1 VLGRLTVIVGG
12 PGTGKTAVV
21 VRVLAALGALAR
33 AAGREPPRVALIAPT
48 GKAAARLSESIRQT
62 RGAWIPEAMR
72 EGIPDDAAT
81 IHRCLG
87 MSIRTGRPRFH
98 GSNPLRA
105 DIVVVDEASMVDL
118 PMMARVI
125 EALPPTARLILLG
138 DPHQLVSVEMGAV
151 LGDIRRAASGPKSG
165 PRAQALAAV
174 GVELAAEEVS
184 ADPKPVLA
192 DSLVTLEYTW
202 RYAADSGIGR
212 LASAINAGDATAALE
227 VLDGGAIDAVRIDV
241 PEGAGWRS
249 LFALLRKRVVAG
261 YRAVVTERD
270 PAAALSALRR
280 FRVLCAHRKGLR
292 GVETLNR
299 RIEEWLEAEGLL
311 RADEVNYAGRPI
323 LVGRNDNR
331 CGLFNGDV
339 GILLPDSARPG
350 IIRAWFDGPDGTVR
364 SFRPAMLPE
373 HATVFATT
381 VHKSQGSEYE
391 EVLLVLPEQPSP
403 LLTRELLYT
412 AVTRA
417 TTRVTVLGSRARVIE
432 AVERPVWRMSGW
444 G

>member
-1 VLGRLTVIVGG
+1 
-12 PGTGKTAVV
+12 
-21 VRVLAALGALAR
+21 
-33 AAGREPPRVALIAPT
+33 
-48 GKAAARLSESIRQT
+48 
-62 RGAWIPEAMR
+62 
-72 EGIPDDAAT
+72 
-81 IHRCLG
+81 
-87 MSIRTGRPRFH
+87 
-98 GSNPLRA
+98 
-105 DIVVVDEASMVDL
+105 
-118 PMMARVI
+118 
-125 EALPPTARLILLG
+125 
-138 DPHQLVSVEMGAV
+138 MGAV
-151 LGDIRRAASGPKSG
+151 LGDIRRAASGPKSAA
-165 PRAQALAAV
+165 RAQALAAV
-174 GVELAAEEVS
+174 SVKLAAEEVS
-184 ADPKPVLA
+184 ADPRPVLA